1 MTKTSGRCSICRRQL
16 KNFGCNPEP
25 VMPFESRVCDNC
37 NSAVVIPERLKRMA
51 RRWFLR
57 TRTRGEAF

>member
-1 MTKTSGRCSICRRQL
+1 
-16 KNFGCNPEP
+16 
-25 VMPFESRVCDNC
+25 MPFESRVCDNC